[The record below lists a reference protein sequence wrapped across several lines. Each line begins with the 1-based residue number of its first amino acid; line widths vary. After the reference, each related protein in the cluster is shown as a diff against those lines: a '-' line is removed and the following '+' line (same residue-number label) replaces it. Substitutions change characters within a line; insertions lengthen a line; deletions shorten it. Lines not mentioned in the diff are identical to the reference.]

1 MKTMCNRNFA
11 THKSKQQGTAL
22 MVAMI
27 ILIGITL
34 LSLAGANTSIL
45 ELRMARNTEAT
56 ATTQQTALAV
66 IDFIV
71 SDPTNLP
78 ATGPLNTPVAVTLPD
93 NPGIPGEVFDT
104 VGAETIT
111 ATASRISDCAPP
123 PRARLA
129 SSLTSYSAF
138 VYEASSEVDKNA
150 TGNGRSGMAQ
160 GYILLGPKC

>member
-1 MKTMCNRNFA
+1 MNAMRNRNFD
-11 THKSKQQGTAL
+11 TLEPGQQGTAL
-22 MVAMI
+22 LVAMI
-27 ILIGITL
+27 ILIGISL

-56 ATTQQTALAV
+56 ATTQQTALAA

-71 SDPTNLP
+71 NDDSHLP
-78 ATGPLNTPVAVTLPD
+78 ATGPLDTPVTITLPD
-93 NPGIPGEVFDT
+93 DPAVSGEVFDT
-104 VGAETIT
+104 VAGESMD
-111 ATASRISDCAPP
+111 ATAKRISDCAPP

-138 VYEASSEVDKNA
+138 GYEAAATVDKNA
-150 TGNGRSGMAQ
+150 TGNGSSGMVQ

>member
-1 MKTMCNRNFA
+1 MKTMCNRNYA
-11 THKSKQQGTAL
+11 SCKSRQQGTAL

-27 ILIGITL
+27 ILTGITL

-66 IDFIV
+66 LDFII
-71 SDPTNLP
+71 SDDTNLP
-78 ATGPLNTPVAVTLPD
+78 VTGPLDTPVPVTLPD
-93 NPGIPGEVFDT
+93 DPGVPGELFDT
-104 VGAETIT
+104 VAGESIT
-111 ATASRISDCAPP
+111 ATASRLIDCAPP

-138 VYEASSEVDKNA
+138 VYEASVTIDKNA
-150 TGNGRSGMAQ
+150 TGNGRAGMAQ